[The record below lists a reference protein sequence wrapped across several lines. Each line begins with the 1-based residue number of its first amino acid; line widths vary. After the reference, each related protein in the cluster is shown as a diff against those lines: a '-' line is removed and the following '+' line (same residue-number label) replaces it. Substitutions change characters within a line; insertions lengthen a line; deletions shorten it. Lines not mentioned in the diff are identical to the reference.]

1 MVSLK
6 DWEWIDYFRDQMNER
21 GITSEMVE
29 DTLLN
34 PDKIVPGKE
43 NRHIYQKKIMGK
55 LLRVIT
61 EGNRLITV
69 YFTSKIK
76 KCMEGDK
83 I

>member
-43 NRHIYQKKIMGK
+43 NRTGI
-55 LLRVIT
+55 
-61 EGNRLITV
+61 
-69 YFTSKIK
+69 SIK
-76 KCMEGDK
+76 KK
-83 I
+83 